1 MNNPLG
7 LKFLLR
13 ISFRLSHLKKC
24 SFSHNFE
31 NEINPHF
38 NQQLFFFLHCHH
50 FSAIQIVLNSRKAL
64 DKDLLK
70 FS

>member
-24 SFSHNFE
+24 SFSHDFE
-31 NEINPHF
+31 NEINPHC
-38 NQQLFFFLHCHH
+38 NQQLIFSYTATISVQFKWFLTV
-50 FSAIQIVLNSRKAL
+50 SKL
-64 DKDLLK
+64 
-70 FS
+70 